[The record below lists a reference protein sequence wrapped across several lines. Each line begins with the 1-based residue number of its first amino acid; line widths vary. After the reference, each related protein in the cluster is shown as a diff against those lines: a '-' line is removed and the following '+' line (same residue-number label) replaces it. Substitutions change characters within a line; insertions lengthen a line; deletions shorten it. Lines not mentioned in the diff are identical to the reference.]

1 MKKIFALAI
10 AIVMA
15 LALAVPAFALTELDE
30 SPVQVGIV
38 KVDAGSIVIDGVKD
52 AAYDATQAIFVNEQ
66 NLDSWDESPA
76 DTNANMWVV
85 WDGAYI
91 YIYAECA
98 DDEIWVGHDGSD
110 TSDYWDGDHLGIM
123 FDWDYNRTIEYE
135 YSYDDNGDNV
145 VYINITAIGDVND
158 FHGYHLVQEGMPYAN
173 LTSTKAIIDEDA
185 GKIIYEAAL
194 PVPATYLEVYEGMKV
209 GFEVGFTNGSIEG
222 DDGEGDRV
230 GNVTLSPFGSKMYK
244 WTHVCSTATLLPAGE
259 SFYYVSANDDATVVE
274 PEEPVVEP
282 EEPAVEPDVEPE
294 VPAVE
299 PETPADPVA
308 PSNPSTADVS
318 VLFYA
323 LASLSAVAGLAISKR
338 K

>member
-1 MKKIFALAI
+1 MKKIFAIAI

-30 SPVQVGIV
+30 SPVQVGIA
-38 KVDAGSIVIDGVKD
+38 KVAAGSVVIDGVKD
-52 AAYDATQAIFVNEQ
+52 AAYDVTNPIFVNEQ

-76 DTNANMWVV
+76 NTNANMWVV

-91 YIYAECA
+91 YIYAVCN
-98 DDEIWVGHDGSD
+98 DNEIWIGHDGTD
-110 TSDYWDGDHLGIM
+110 TGDYWNGDHLGIM
-123 FDWDYNRTIEYE
+123 FDFDYNRTIEYE

-145 VYINITAIGDVND
+145 VYVNIPATGDVND
-158 FHGYHLVQEGMPYAN
+158 FHGYHLNQEGMPYY
-173 LTSTKAIIDEDA
+173 SSVQTKAIIDADA
-185 GKIIYEAAL
+185 GTITYEAQL
-194 PVPATYLEVYEGMKV
+194 PCPVTMVEISDGMKV

-244 WTHVCSTATLLPAGE
+244 WTHVCSTATLLAEGEAG
-259 SFYYVSANDDATVVE
+259 YYNAGTEAVE
-274 PEEPVVEP
+274 PEAPVVEP
-282 EEPAVEPDVEPE
+282 EAPVVEPE
-294 VPAVE
+294 APVVE
-299 PETPADPVA
+299 PEAPVA
-308 PSNPSTADVS
+308 PSNPGTADVS

-323 LASLSAVAGLAISKR
+323 LASVSAVAGLAISKR